1 MNLRAIDLN
10 LLAVLDALLD
20 EAHVSRAADRIGLS
34 QPAAS
39 SALERCRHLFKDR
52 LLERSPGG
60 MRLTAKAQA
69 LREPLKQ
76 ILSGVRG
83 LVDQPVADLHQLS
96 QTVRLVVADQP
107 AGALAGHLYR
117 NLSKTAPSVKLVM
130 QPWLG
135 AADALE
141 RLARGEIDLAV
152 SVFPVLEA
160 VFRRRLLFNERYVV
174 AMRQDHPAAKGF
186 DLDRWLAY
194 SHVLV
199 SSQGSTYGA
208 LDEALQTLGRT
219 RRIGLVVP
227 SFLMVLPLLLESDLI
242 AMLPTRSLPTALI
255 ERNQFAVFE
264 PPVAVEGFALH
275 MAWHERREEDLAVQ
289 HVASL
294 VESLFLPHVLLK

>member
-1 MNLRAIDLN
+1 MNLRAMDLN

-60 MRLTAKAQA
+60 MRLTPKAQA
-69 LREPLKQ
+69 LREPLKK
-76 ILSGVRG
+76 ILTGVRV
-83 LVDQPVADLHQLS
+83 LVDQPVAVLHQLS

-117 NLSKTAPSVKLVM
+117 NLSQTAPSVKLVM

-152 SVFPVLEA
+152 SVFPVLEP

-242 AMLPTRSLPTALI
+242 AMLPTRSLPTTLI

-289 HVASL
+289 HVVSL
-294 VESLFLPHVLLK
+294 VESLFLPNALLK